1 MVRVTLA
8 LLLILSF
15 ARPGSA
21 QTGDAA
27 NPRVESN
34 AVYGM
39 YSGLAL
45 LMDVHYPESA
55 NGYGIIFVPGS
66 GFHTPLA
73 YDAAPLK
80 ESPAVAIYA
89 TPLVKAGYTVFVV
102 NYRVA
107 PRFRYPAAI
116 EDVQRAVRYIRHNA
130 SRYGIHPERIGAVG
144 GSAGGYL
151 VDMLGV
157 LEGTGNAED
166 SDPVN
171 RESAKVQCVVSFFGP
186 TDLIRIPPSPVETD
200 FLGMALTIGG
210 RTLPPTSIEYKTYR
224 EASPV
229 YHVMKDAPPFL
240 LIHGEGDSVVP
251 IQNSELMEEAL
262 RAAGVPVKFLR
273 VPGVG
278 HGSDF
283 SSAKNL
289 PEYLNEMIRWFDQ
302 RLRIP

>member
-1 MVRVTLA
+1 MGRVALA

-15 ARPGSA
+15 SRPDPA
-21 QTGDAA
+21 QTAHVT

-45 LMDVHYPESA
+45 LMDVHSPESA
-55 NGYGIIFVPGS
+55 NGYGIILVPGT
-66 GFHTPLA
+66 GFHAPLA
-73 YDAAPLK
+73 YDAPPPK
-80 ESPAVAIYA
+80 ESPAVANYA

-130 SRYGIHPERIGAVG
+130 SSYGIHAERIGAVG
-144 GSAGGYL
+144 VSSGGYL

-157 LEGTGNAED
+157 LEGAGNAED

-171 RESAKVQCVVSFFGP
+171 RESSRVQCVVSFFGP
-186 TDLIRIPPSPVETD
+186 TDLIRVPSSPAETD
-200 FLGMALTIGG
+200 FLGMALTIGR

-229 YHVMKDAPPFL
+229 YHVRKDAPPFL
-240 LIHGEGDSVVP
+240 LIHGEADTVVP
-251 IQNSELMEEAL
+251 IQNSELLEEAL

-273 VPGVG
+273 APGVG
-278 HGSDF
+278 HGPDF
-283 SSAKNL
+283 LSAKNL
-289 PEYLNEMIRWFDQ
+289 PEYLNEMTRWFDQ
-302 RLRIP
+302 RLRTP